1 MDFKLNILILLIT
14 IQISNSL
21 TPIYNFLNSAQD
33 LLKTKSTYSYT
44 LFHNI
49 WDKNQIFLTKRIT
62 KRGVQLLKKIILK

>member
-21 TPIYNFLNSAQD
+21 TPIYNFLNSTQD

-49 WDKNQIFLTKRIT
+49 WDKKSNIFN
-62 KRGVQLLKKIILK
+62 KKNN